1 MTHLVSLYLILLLHI
16 TIFIVLLAHIL
27 LRRRGTSET
36 RLAWLVFIILVPY
49 LGALIYLMVGG
60 IYVSRRYRKITKGKY
75 SKLEFVEHPDLA
87 DLPGIEPTT
96 PSPYRRVF
104 TLAENLCQSDLVG
117 GNILELEGNTG
128 EFLKRL
134 CEDIESASETVHLLT
149 YIYLTDST
157 GQRVAEALCA
167 AVKRGVT
174 CRLLVDSLGSRAFLK
189 SSLRKQL
196 DAGGVKVVEAL
207 PASIFRIGSARIDL
221 RNHRK
226 IVVIDNTTG
235 YVGSQNI
242 ADPAFAPKAKYAPWV
257 DCMVRMQG
265 PAVHDLQRLFL
276 EDWFLDTG
284 EINTHMLETIPH
296 VQKDGADVQIIEN
309 GPQQVGSETFGLVLQ
324 SCFHVATEEIILTT
338 PYFVPDV
345 ATESA
350 MLAAARR
357 GVETT
362 LIVPKRNDS
371 KLVSLASRSHYEQLL
386 EAGVKIRHFTS
397 GLLHAKT
404 LTVDRQLFLLG
415 SANLDRRSMQ
425 LNFEANM
432 LGWNPDF
439 AGQLRLLQKSYA
451 NESIEV
457 DAQKWLDAPWHKRLT
472 RNAAGMLSP
481 LL

>member
-1 MTHLVSLYLILLLHI
+1 MNHLVLLYSLLFIDIAIFIILL
-16 TIFIVLLAHIL
+16 VHIL

-36 RLAWLVFIILVPY
+36 RLAWMVFIILVPY
-49 LGALIYLMVGG
+49 IGALIYLLVGG
-60 IYVSRRYRKITKGKY
+60 VYVGRRFKNLKKGKFTN
-75 SKLEFVEHPDLA
+75 LEFTEHPDLA
-87 DLPGIEPTT
+87 DLPGFEPNT
-96 PSPYRRVF
+96 PTPYRRVF

-117 GNILELEGNTG
+117 GNALELKGNTR
-128 EFLKRL
+128 EFLESL
-134 CEDIESASETVHLLT
+134 CEDIDSAKETIHLLT

-157 GQRVAEALCA
+157 GKRVADALCA

-174 CRLLVDSLGSRAFLK
+174 CRLLVDSLGSRSFLNSMLRRELE
-189 SSLRKQL
+189 SS
-196 DAGGVKVVEAL
+196 GVKVVEAL
-207 PASIFRIGSARIDL
+207 PASLWRIGTARIDL

-226 IVVIDNTTG
+226 IVVIDNVKG

-242 ADPAFAPKAKYAPWV
+242 ADPAFAPKAKYAPWI
-257 DCMVRMQG
+257 DCMVRVQG

-276 EDWFLDTG
+276 EDWYLDTG
-284 EINTHMLETIPH
+284 ENNNQLLESVQH
-296 VQKDGADVQIIEN
+296 VHADGADVQIIEN
-309 GPQQVGSETFGLVLQ
+309 GPQQIVSETFSLVLQ
-324 SCFHVATEEIILTT
+324 SCFHVASEEIILTT

-345 ATESA
+345 ATQSA
-350 MLAAARR
+350 IHAAARR

-362 LIVPKRNDS
+362 LIVPHRNDS
-371 KLVSLASRSHYEQLL
+371 KLVSLASRSHYEELL
-386 EAGVKIRHFTS
+386 EAGVKIRHFTG

-415 SANLDRRSMQ
+415 SANLDRRSME

-432 LGWNPDF
+432 LGWNPNF

-451 NESIEV
+451 NDSIEV
-457 DAQKWLDAPWHKRLT
+457 NAEKWLKASWQKRLA

>member
-1 MTHLVSLYLILLLHI
+1 MTHLVILYSLLIVDI
-16 TIFIVLLAHIL
+16 AIFFVLLVHIL

-36 RLAWLVFIILVPY
+36 RLAWMIFIILVPY

-60 IYVSRRYRKITKGKY
+60 IYVGRRYRDFKKGKH
-75 SKLEFVEHPDLA
+75 SKLDFVEHPDLA
-87 DLPGIEPTT
+87 DLADIEPTT

-117 GNILELEGNTG
+117 GNNLELKGNTSD
-128 EFLKRL
+128 FLERL
-134 CEDIESASETVHLLT
+134 YDDIDSASETVHLLT

-157 GQRVAEALCA
+157 GKRVAEALCA
-167 AVKRGVT
+167 AAARGVT

-189 SSLRKQL
+189 SDLRNKL
-196 DAGGVKVVEAL
+196 DACGVKVVEAL
-207 PASIFRIGSARIDL
+207 PASLLRIGSARIDL

-226 IVVIDNTTG
+226 IIVIDNTTG
-235 YVGSQNI
+235 YLGSQNI
-242 ADPAFAPKAKYAPWV
+242 ADPAFAPKAKYAPWI
-257 DCMVRMQG
+257 DCMVRIQG

-276 EDWFLDTG
+276 EDWYLDTG
-284 EINTHMLETIPH
+284 EANTRMLETIPH

-309 GPQQVGSETFGLVLQ
+309 GPQQVGSETFSLVLQ

-350 MLAAARR
+350 MHAAARR
-357 GVETT
+357 GVDTT
-362 LIVPKRNDS
+362 LILPQRNDS
-371 KLVSLASRSHYEQLL
+371 RLVSLASRSHYEQLL

-404 LTVDRQLFLLG
+404 LTVDRQLFLVG
-415 SANLDRRSMQ
+415 SANLDRRSME

-432 LGWNPDF
+432 LGWSPDF

-451 NESIEV
+451 NDSVEV
-457 DAQKWLDAPWHKRLT
+457 DAQKWLDAPWYRRLA

>member
-1 MTHLVSLYLILLLHI
+1 M
-16 TIFIVLLAHIL
+16 
-27 LRRRGTSET
+27 
-36 RLAWLVFIILVPY
+36 VFIILVPY

-60 IYVSRRYRKITKGKY
+60 VYVGRRYREFKKGKI
-75 SKLEFVEHPDLA
+75 SKLDFVEHPDLA
-87 DLPGIEPTT
+87 DLAGIEPST

-104 TLAENLCQSDLVG
+104 TLAENMCQSDFVG
-117 GNILELEGNTG
+117 GNCLELKGNTND
-128 EFLKRL
+128 FLNRL
-134 CEDIESASETVHLLT
+134 YEDIDSARETVHLLT

-157 GQRVAEALCA
+157 GKRVAETLMA
-167 AVKRGVT
+167 AARRGVT
-174 CRLLVDSLGSRAFLK
+174 CRLLVDSLGSRTFLK
-189 SSLRKQL
+189 SDLRAKL
-196 DAGGVKVVEAL
+196 EAGGVRVVEAL
-207 PASIFRIGSARIDL
+207 PASLLRIGSARIDL

-235 YVGSQNI
+235 YLGSQNI
-242 ADPAFAPKAKYAPWV
+242 ADPAFAPKAKYAPWI
-257 DCMVRMQG
+257 DCMVRIQG

-276 EDWFLDTG
+276 EDWYLDTG
-284 EINTHMLETIPH
+284 EANTEMLETVPH
-296 VQKDGADVQIIEN
+296 VHDDGADVQVIEN
-309 GPQQVGSETFGLVLQ
+309 GPQQVGSETFSLVLQ
-324 SCFHVATEEIILTT
+324 SCFHVAVDEIILTT

-350 MLAAARR
+350 MHAAARR

-362 LIVPKRNDS
+362 LIVPQRNDS
-371 KLVSLASRSHYEQLL
+371 RLVSLASRSHYEQLL
-386 EAGVKIRHFTS
+386 EAGVKIRHFTK

-415 SANLDRRSMQ
+415 SANLDRRSME

-432 LGWNPDF
+432 LGWSPDF

-451 NESIEV
+451 NDSIEI
-457 DAQKWLDAPWHKRLT
+457 DAKQWLDAPWHKRLA

>member
-1 MTHLVSLYLILLLHI
+1 MTHLVILYSLLFVDIAIFLMLL
-16 TIFIVLLAHIL
+16 VHIL

-36 RLAWLVFIILVPY
+36 RLAWMVFIILVPY
-49 LGALIYLMVGG
+49 LGALIYLLVGG
-60 IYVSRRYRKITKGKY
+60 VYVGRRYRELKGGKG
-75 SKLEFVEHPDLA
+75 SRLEFIEHPDLI

-96 PSPYRRVF
+96 PAPYRRVF
-104 TLAENLCQSDLVG
+104 TLAENMCESDVVG
-117 GNILELEGNTG
+117 GNALELKGQIN
-128 EFLKRL
+128 EFLEPL
-134 CEDIESASETVHLLT
+134 CEDIDRATETVHLLT
-149 YIYLTDST
+149 YIYLDDST
-157 GQRVAEALCA
+157 GQRVAKSLCEAA
-167 AVKRGVT
+167 SRGVT

-189 SSLRKQL
+189 SDLHKQL
-196 DAGGVKVVEAL
+196 QDAGVKVVEAL
-207 PASIFRIGSARIDL
+207 PASIWRIGSARIDL

-226 IVVIDNTTG
+226 IVVIDNLIG

-242 ADPAFAPKAKYAPWV
+242 ADPSFAPKAKFAPWI

-276 EDWFLDTG
+276 EDWFIDTG
-284 EINTHMLETIPH
+284 EQNIDLLERIPH
-296 VQKDGADVQIIEN
+296 VQTNGADVQIIEN
-309 GPQQVGSETFGLVLQ
+309 GPQVGSESFGFVLQ
-324 SCFHVATEEIILTT
+324 SCFHVASEEIILTT

-345 ATESA
+345 ATQTA
-350 MLAAARR
+350 MRSAARR

-362 LIVPKRNDS
+362 LILPQRNDS
-371 KLVSLASRSHYEQLL
+371 RLVSLASKSHYEQLL
-386 EAGVKIRHFTS
+386 DAGVKILHFKG

-404 LTVDRQLFLLG
+404 LTVDRQLFLVG
-415 SANLDRRSMQ
+415 SANLDRRSME

-451 NESIEV
+451 NQSFEL
-457 DAQKWLDAPWHKRLT
+457 DARAWLDAAWYKRLA

>member
-1 MTHLVSLYLILLLHI
+1 MTHIVILYTLLIVDVA
-16 TIFIVLLAHIL
+16 IFIVLLAHIL

-36 RLAWLVFIILVPY
+36 RLAWMVFIILVPY

-60 IYVSRRYRKITKGKY
+60 VYVGRRFRDFKKGKY
-75 SKLEFVEHPDLA
+75 SKLHFVEHPDLE
-87 DLPGIEPTT
+87 DLPGIEPDT
-96 PSPYRRVF
+96 PDPYRRVF
-104 TLAENLCQSDLVG
+104 TLAENMCQSDLVG
-117 GNILELEGNTG
+117 GNELELKGNTRD
-128 EFLKRL
+128 FLLSL
-134 CEDIESASETVHLLT
+134 CQDIESATDTVHLLT

-157 GQRVAEALCA
+157 GRRVGDALRA
-167 AVKRGVT
+167 ASRRGVT

-189 SSLRKQL
+189 SPLRREL
-196 DAGGVKVVEAL
+196 EADGVKVVEAL
-207 PASIFRIGSARIDL
+207 PASLWRIGSARIDL

-226 IVVIDNTTG
+226 IVVIDNLTG

-242 ADPAFAPKAKYAPWV
+242 ADPAFAPKARFAPWI
-257 DCMVRMQG
+257 DCMVRLRG

-284 EINTHMLETIPH
+284 EINTELLEVVPH
-296 VQKDGADVQIIEN
+296 VNADGADVQIIEN
-309 GPQQVGSETFGLVLQ
+309 GPEQVGSETFSLVLQ
-324 SCFHVATEEIILTT
+324 SCFHVASEEIILTT

-350 MLAAARR
+350 MHAAARR

-362 LIVPKRNDS
+362 LIVPHRNDS
-371 KLVSLASRSHYEQLL
+371 RLVSLASRSHYEDLM
-386 EAGVKIRHFTS
+386 EAGVKIRHFTG

-404 LTVDRQLFLLG
+404 LTVDRQLFLIG
-415 SANLDRRSMQ
+415 SANLDRRSME

-432 LGWNPDF
+432 LGWNRDF

-451 NESIEV
+451 NDSIEI
-457 DAQKWLDAPWHKRLT
+457 DPKKWLQATWPKRLA